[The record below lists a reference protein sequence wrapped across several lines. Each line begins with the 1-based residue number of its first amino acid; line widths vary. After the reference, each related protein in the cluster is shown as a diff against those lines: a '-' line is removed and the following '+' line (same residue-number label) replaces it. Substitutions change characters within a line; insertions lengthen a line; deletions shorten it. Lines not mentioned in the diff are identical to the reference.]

1 MRPNPDSPDPPNG
14 SAGTPTNEATELTD
28 VIPARSARADRMPAR
43 RRLVNT
49 AAPSAYDEALASRT
63 ASASDATGVTVT
75 TGPKVSSRTAVLSSG
90 TSTRTTGETYG
101 GWTESRPPKT
111 A

>member
-28 VIPARSARADRMPAR
+28 VIPARSARAARRPAR

-49 AAPSAYDEALASRT
+49 ADPSAYDDALASRT
-63 ASASDATGVTVT
+63 ASVSDATAVTVT
-75 TGPKVSSRTAVLSSG
+75 TGPNVSSRIAELSSG
-90 TSTRTTGETYG
+90 TSTSTTGST
-101 GWTESRPPKT
+101 
-111 A
+111 